1 MTGSTAAV
9 LASRTRQRREARI
22 RENYDRIFATL
33 INPDSARFAARH
45 PTRVIPDVP
54 GIFGLSKTEVK
65 KDTKEIEKLSTFA
78 HYPDFA
84 DEEELQKR
92 VLTSYRPATSIESS
106 LTKKQ
111 QRLQQW
117 CKTDD
122 LNIIHQEI
130 EQKKQE
136 VASFREKLAH
146 LDDHHSELVDSFETA
161 RKYIT
166 EMFSFLT
173 VQSTTLRKE
182 LRRTIEQIISEC
194 QVSLPS
200 QYNPFA
206 VHWMTII
213 QELSQRLMKQ
223 KQLFKELSSLLQ
235 QHANAPSTPASS
247 GKPAQNQIIIE
258 IGDLQSYPG
267 FSSTL
272 FPSAFAQTAAEPA
285 PPNSNEKK
293 TENGEKMDEDR
304 EDAEEEEEP
313 DELLKVFRTLQS
325 AMTRDEDLIEDLEL
339 FLQDVSASSSTTSTS
354 VDNSILPTS
363 QGLLEALAIQASEQL
378 AKGNT
383 NEVKELVVKQE
394 ATEDSK
400 LDDPAKKASTTFAT
414 LFQLSSDARERKVED
429 SLNQYYQILLNG
441 LDNPSSFTNTGN
453 ENGSTGYLSTRKKR
467 NAPNKQSNVE
477 LIQGRLTVRSRVER
491 DLPLL
496 FSPISTFEDSYVGAA
511 PIKTVFSQWRDN
523 CEETVSGTDSNL
535 IDHWNKEYYLHS
547 VISPNIRQLEDDLMN
562 SLQLQAAIALSTFQQ
577 KKLQTSNEEL
587 EKFIHDATISL
598 HKVENCH
605 KQVLIEDYH
614 ERNRMK
620 AALVQFGLQAATTT
634 SSNGSNQ
641 QQQDLLAGMEGL
653 ESLLNMASNG
663 TANEFEN
670 SAVGGD
676 SGKSSASTNVLPVAE
691 VAPPVKYKRGTY
703 PRNKGANSASNVTEE
718 QSEVLPETTPTTTA
732 ATKRKQPTAP
742 SVLLSQASDVSVT
755 NDSVST

>member
-1 MTGSTAAV
+1 
-9 LASRTRQRREARI
+9 
-22 RENYDRIFATL
+22 
-33 INPDSARFAARH
+33 
-45 PTRVIPDVP
+45 
-54 GIFGLSKTEVK
+54 
-65 KDTKEIEKLSTFA
+65 
-78 HYPDFA
+78 
-84 DEEELQKR
+84 
-92 VLTSYRPATSIESS
+92 
-106 LTKKQ
+106 
-111 QRLQQW
+111 
-117 CKTDD
+117 
-122 LNIIHQEI
+122 
-130 EQKKQE
+130 
-136 VASFREKLAH
+136 
-146 LDDHHSELVDSFETA
+146 
-161 RKYIT
+161 
-166 EMFSFLT
+166 MFSFLT
-173 VQSTTLRKE
+173 EQSATLRKE

-213 QELSQRLMKQ
+213 QEFSQRLMKQ

-235 QHANAPSTPASS
+235 QHTSAPSTPASS

-267 FSSTL
+267 FSATL
-272 FPSAFAQTAAEPA
+272 FPSAFAQA
-285 PPNSNEKK
+285 PTELGQSNSNEKK
-293 TENGEKMDEDR
+293 SENGEKMDEDH
-304 EDAEEEEEP
+304 EDAEDEEEP

-339 FLQDVSASSSTTSTS
+339 FLQDVSASNSTASNS
-354 VDNSILPTS
+354 ADNSILPTS
-363 QGLLEALAIQASEQL
+363 QGLLEALAIQAFEKL
-378 AKGNT
+378 AKGNS
-383 NEVKELVVKQE
+383 NEVKDVVVKQE
-394 ATEDSK
+394 VAEDK
-400 LDDPAKKASTTFAT
+400 LDDPSKKASTTFAT
-414 LFQLSSDARERKVED
+414 LFQLSSDTRERKVED

-441 LDNPSSFTNTGN
+441 LDNPSSFTNTSN
-453 ENGSTGYLSTRKKR
+453 ENGSTGYLSARKKR

-477 LIQGRLTVRSRVER
+477 VIQGRLTVRSRVER

-496 FSPISTFEDSYVGAA
+496 FSPISTFEDSYVGAV

-523 CEETVSGTDSNL
+523 CEESFSGTDSNL

-587 EKFIHDATISL
+587 EKFIHDATVSL

-620 AALVQFGLQAATTT
+620 AALVQFGLQAATT
-634 SSNGSNQ
+634 SSNGANAHQ

-663 TANEFEN
+663 TATNEFEN

-676 SGKSSASTNVLPVAE
+676 SGKSSTSTNVLPVAE

-703 PRNKGANSASNVTEE
+703 PRNKGASSASNVTEE
-718 QSEVLPETTPTTTA
+718 QSEVLPETTPTTTT
-732 ATKRKQPTAP
+732 ATKRKQPSNTAAP
-742 SVLLSQASDVSVT
+742 SVLSQASDVSVT
-755 NDSVST
+755 NDSISTNPSKRRRSDK